1 MRVDGRRR
9 NSRDGA
15 DLLHE
20 RILSVAKDIV
30 RQEGLASLTLATIGR
45 ILHMRPETILR
56 YVRDFDEIRDAVT
69 ARAQTEL
76 AELVE
81 GAIGGRRG
89 RPALEALFESL
100 RLYAQAQPGMYEA
113 ALLRPASSKP
123 ESVREQDPLTR
134 AECAALRACGVT
146 DAQAE
151 AFAWCCRAAV
161 HGAICLEA
169 CDRRSR
175 QQQIDENFD
184 RLVSILDAA
193 ARSAGRGTAN
203 LAVFTPSEAWAP
215 SQQG

>member
-9 NSRDGA
+9 NSRDGG

-20 RILSVAKDIV
+20 RILGVAEEIV
-30 RQEGLASLTLATIGR
+30 RQEGLAALTLAAIGR
-45 ILHMRPETILR
+45 VLHMRPETILR
-56 YVRDFDEIRDAVT
+56 YVRDLDEVCDSVT
-69 ARAQTEL
+69 ACAQSEL

-89 RPALEALFESL
+89 RAALEALFESQ

-113 ALLRPASSKP
+113 ALLRPANSRP
-123 ESVREQDPLTR
+123 ESVREQDALTR
-134 AECAALRACGVT
+134 AECAALRACGVA
-146 DAQAE
+146 DPHAE
-151 AFAWCCRAAV
+151 ALAWCCRAAA

-169 CDRRSR
+169 SDRRSR

-193 ARSAGRGTAN
+193 ARSTARATTS
-203 LAVFTPSEAWAP
+203 LSVIPGSETLAP
-215 SQQG
+215 SQA

>member
-20 RILSVAKDIV
+20 RILGVAKEIV
-30 RQEGLASLTLATIGR
+30 RQEGLAALTLAAIGR
-45 ILHMRPETILR
+45 VLHMRPETLLR
-56 YVRDFDEIRDAVT
+56 HVHDLEEVRDTVT
-69 ARAQTEL
+69 SCAQAEL

-89 RPALEALFESL
+89 RPALEALFESQ
-100 RLYAQAQPGMYEA
+100 RLYAQAQPGMYQA
-113 ALLRPASSKP
+113 ALLRPASSRP
-123 ESVREQDPLTR
+123 ESVREQDALTR
-134 AECAALRACGVT
+134 AECAALRACGVA
-146 DAQAE
+146 DPQAE
-151 AFAWCCRAAV
+151 ALAWCCRAAA

-169 CDRRSR
+169 SDRRSR

-193 ARSAGRGTAN
+193 ARSTALGATN
-203 LAVFTPSEAWAP
+203 LSVIARSEVLAP
-215 SQQG
+215 SQA